1 MVWEDGTS
9 MGGLCRRE
17 LCRRRAGRVGSHLN
31 HPCSSSPVL
40 FVSCLLTGV
49 WMNQLDAV
57 TPSSAISFWACVY
70 VDVGVGG
77 ARVCMCVHHRSV

>member
-9 MGGLCRRE
+9 MRVLCRRV
-17 LCRRRAGRVGSHLN
+17 LCRRRGGGSVLISIIRALLLLF
-31 HPCSSSPVL
+31 SSSP
-40 FVSCLLTGV
+40 CLLTGV

-77 ARVCMCVHHRSV
+77 ARVCMCVRHRSV